1 MKGNPLLRLCLILL
15 LLSAVLVPVCRLTL
29 TTVESSTESASSS
42 QKSVV
47 RDEGSK
53 AALRGRLLLRAAPS
67 PIRCAVSL
75 GGKTIMTD
83 KNLLSPGEYGTD
95 MEIPPGTD
103 LLITAEWG
111 DRNPHAV
118 RVEFQPEGMT
128 EPITASYWANR
139 SLEDVLTIPESP
151 LP

>member
-1 MKGNPLLRLCLILL
+1 MKGNPLLRLCIILL
-15 LLSAVLVPVCRLTL
+15 LLAAVLIPVCRLTL
-29 TTVESSTESASSS
+29 TTVESSSESASSAP
-42 QKSVV
+42 KSMV

-53 AALRGRLLLRAAPS
+53 AVLRGRFLLRAAPS

-75 GGKTIMTD
+75 GGKTIMTE

-103 LLITAEWG
+103 LLITAEWS
-111 DRNPHAV
+111 DRKPHAV

-128 EPITASYWANR
+128 APITASYWANG

-151 LP
+151 VP